1 MRTSASNSDRGRK
14 MSLTICLPSNNRSWR
29 DEVASPRPKHNSR
42 AEYTCPP
49 APWKSAATSAGGGER
64 YSMECAHHGWHH
76 EPHSP
81 VKNTMCKR
89 WDTPEEKPCLLLP
102 GTVDEKCETE
112 ERFPDP
118 GPA

>member
-1 MRTSASNSDRGRK
+1 IKSVNLSTGSEM
-14 MSLTICLPSNNRSWR
+14 LFETIPTNGFTYLP
-29 DEVASPRPKHNSR
+29 
-42 AEYTCPP
+42 EYTCPP

-89 WDTPEEKPCLLLP
+89 WDTPKKTLTAPLRACVRLGTPLEPRGGGPLLWLARILHARIECL
-102 GTVDEKCETE
+102 
-112 ERFPDP
+112 
-118 GPA
+118 

>member
-1 MRTSASNSDRGRK
+1 TY
-14 MSLTICLPSNNRSWR
+14 LP
-29 DEVASPRPKHNSR
+29 
-42 AEYTCPP
+42 EYTCPP

-89 WDTPEEKPCLLLP
+89 WDTPQKTLTAPLRACVRPRTAPRRPGETAPATFLL
-102 GTVDEKCETE
+102 V
-112 ERFPDP
+112 FAFSA
-118 GPA
+118 PACRNNP

>member
-1 MRTSASNSDRGRK
+1 MAVIFQLSRLTRIPCICTVTAMCPPSPPQMCSGIRGGEDSSKRC
-14 MSLTICLPSNNRSWR
+14 SWTNGFTYLP
-29 DEVASPRPKHNSR
+29 
-42 AEYTCPP
+42 EYTCPP

-89 WDTPEEKPCLLLP
+89 WDTPEK
-102 GTVDEKCETE
+102 TRFRRARE
-112 ERFPDP
+112 EEESVR
-118 GPA
+118 